1 MYASK
6 SIRPVR
12 AFDGWGKGKMDNFC
26 VYRVVIQSSDGPES
40 YSREY
45 IGPATSED
53 DAVEQA
59 RTVFKER
66 PGDRILTIEVVD
78 RESWVQDTVLRP
90 TGAPS

>member
-1 MYASK
+1 
-6 SIRPVR
+6 
-12 AFDGWGKGKMDNFC
+12 MDNYFC
-26 VYRVVIQSSDGPES
+26 VYRVVIQSSDGPRS

-66 PGDRILTIEVVD
+66 PGDRIVSVDVVD
-78 RESWVQDTVLRP
+78 RESWVEDPILRP
-90 TGAPS
+90 TGATR